1 MSTGMISSTNLF
13 SLSSLVAAGRN
24 QSDLSSSINKL
35 SSGLRINSFMD
46 DPSRM
51 AISEKMRGFILGL
64 QTSSQNAQDGIS
76 YLQTAEGATSEISSM
91 LQRMRELAVE
101 GANGT
106 YSANDRLEIQ
116 KEIDQLK
123 AEIDRISESTEF
135 NTKKLINGESSG
147 AWNSGTDK
155 ISAVI
160 NGTVADGNYDITFD
174 VKPGQNQV
182 QSTQIFT
189 LREGELGAYV
199 GSQGSTNIAQVSN
212 PDNIKDTSE
221 GSYKV
226 TVANPTDGGA
236 TGDIMN
242 SSMDFINSYQKESSN
257 MAFGAVSATALTTN
271 ESGYFMVEFTENS
284 TDAENGAGYRVKFIS
299 AETGEEGQWVDF
311 ETEDGA
317 LRGSYNSN
325 GFNLNFE
332 IPMVAGADTVNDGD
346 KFLFSVTD
354 SKGVENN
361 ENLLENGGG
370 ALQISQNGVQGP
382 VIVYNQPNSLTKAD
396 DKDGIVEY
404 NNVTVHMVTLDS
416 ENGTFNSGEITLG
429 FKENTSNTTINGQ
442 TLSGTATIEVRKG
455 GEAATS
461 TTKLS
466 ELANFVDENGVE
478 LFASTQEL
486 KIYGNN
492 TNTTVYLEGDDTIQ
506 DVVEKITKA
515 VTQDLGMGSGLTE
528 VDKKLISFNQTEGTG
543 FGTVPGTMILQ
554 SALTGKDGELSFIG
568 SQKLMDALGLD
579 VVQASSQNIQTI
591 TAKDNLTGVVVGERV
606 TSNSRVTDVIPGV
619 DLIVDTRTGVDAY
632 YNTGTGK
639 IDFKPSSRLENQN
652 LNLHIVDART
662 EIQIGTEKGEKLDVS
677 LPALNTAALGIGN
690 TNINTQEDAQR
701 AITEIDNALTKVV
714 SARSKIGAQVNR
726 LNSTINT
733 LATAEEN
740 TTSSESRIR
749 DTDIAKETTAM
760 TTAQVAY
767 QANIAILAQA
777 NQIPAIALSLLQ
789 A

>member
-1 MSTGMISSTNLF
+1 MSTGMITNSNLF

-24 QSDLSSSINKL
+24 QSDLSQSINRL
-35 SSGLRINSFMD
+35 SSGLRINTFMD

-76 YLQTAEGATSEISSM
+76 YLQTAEGAANEVSNM

-101 GANGT
+101 GANGV

-123 AEIDRISESTEF
+123 EEIDRISETTQF

-160 NGTVADGNYDITFD
+160 NGTVADGNYDINFN

-189 LREGELGAYV
+189 LREGKLGAYV
-199 GSQGSTNIAQVSN
+199 GSQGTTNIGQVSN
-212 PDNIKDTSE
+212 PDNIQDTEE
-221 GSYKV
+221 GSYSV
-226 TVANPTDGGA
+226 TIQNPTDGGA
-236 TGDIMN
+236 AGAQMS
-242 SSMDFINSYQKESSN
+242 SSMTFINSCQKNGSN
-257 MAFGAVSATALTTN
+257 MAFGSVTAVTTN
-271 ESGYFMVEFTENS
+271 ESGYFMIEFTENS
-284 TDAENGAGYRVKFIS
+284 TNAAAGAGYRVKFIS
-299 AETGEEGQWVDF
+299 AENGEEGQWLDF
-311 ETEDGA
+311 TSVNGK
-317 LRGSYNSN
+317 LQGSYNSN

-332 IPMVAGADTVNDGD
+332 IPMLAGADTVNDGD

-354 SKGVENN
+354 SKGVANDD
-361 ENLLENGGG
+361 NLIANGGG
-370 ALQISQNGVQGP
+370 ALQISHNGVQGP
-382 VIVYNQPNSLTKAD
+382 VIVYNQPDSLTKPD
-396 DKDGIVEY
+396 DKDGIVDY
-404 NNVTVHMVTLDS
+404 NNVTVHTVTLDS
-416 ENGTFNSGEITLG
+416 KTGTFNAGEITLG
-429 FKENTSNTTINGQ
+429 FKENTGAAANGQ

-455 GEAATS
+455 GKAATS

-478 LFASTQEL
+478 LFAVTQEL

-492 TNTTVYLEGDDTIQ
+492 KNTTIYLEGDDTIQ
-506 DVVEKITKA
+506 DVVDKITKA
-515 VTQDLGMGSGLTE
+515 ITQDLDMGSGLTE
-528 VDKKLISFNQTEGTG
+528 VDKKLISFNQTESTG
-543 FGTVPGTMILQ
+543 FGVVPGTMILQ

-568 SQKLMDALGLD
+568 SQKLMDALGLE
-579 VVQASSQNIQTI
+579 VVQESSQNIQTI
-591 TAKDNLTGVVVGERV
+591 TAKDNLTGVISGERV

-690 TNINTQEDAQR
+690 TNINTQDDAQR

-714 SARSKIGAQVNR
+714 STRAKIGAYINR

-749 DTDIAKETTAM
+749 DTDIARETTAM

>member
-1 MSTGMISSTNLF
+1 MSTGMITNTNLF

-24 QSDLSSSINKL
+24 QGDLSQSINRL

-51 AISEKMRGFILGL
+51 SISEKMRGFILGL

-76 YLQTAEGATSEISSM
+76 YLQTAEGATTEITNM
-91 LQRMRELAVE
+91 LQRMRELSVE
-101 GANGT
+101 GANGV

-123 AEIDRISESTEF
+123 AEIDRISETTQF

-160 NGTVADGNYDITFD
+160 NGTVADGNYDISVD

-189 LREGELGAYV
+189 LREGKLGAYV
-199 GSQGSTNIAQVSN
+199 GNQGTTNIGEVSS
-212 PDNIKDTSE
+212 PDNIKDTAD
-221 GSYKV
+221 GSYNV

-236 TGDIMN
+236 TGDVMN
-242 SSMDFINSYQKESSN
+242 SSMDFINSYQKEGSN
-257 MAFGAVSATALTTN
+257 MAFGTVSATALKTN
-271 ESGYFMVEFTENS
+271 ESGYFMIEFTENS
-284 TDAENGAGYRVKFIS
+284 TTAENGAGYRVKFIS
-299 AETGEEGQWVDF
+299 AETGEEGQWIDF
-311 ETEDGA
+311 ETEDGK
-317 LRGSYNSN
+317 LKGSYDSN
-325 GFNLNFE
+325 GFNLEFE
-332 IPMVAGADTVNDGD
+332 IPMLAGADTVNDGD

-354 SKGVENN
+354 AKDVTNN
-361 ENLLENGGG
+361 EDLMANGGG

-382 VIVYNQPNSLTKAD
+382 TIIYNQPNSLTKPD

-416 ENGTFNSGEITLG
+416 KTGTFDTGEITLG
-429 FKENTSNTTINGQ
+429 FQENTGAAGNGQ
-442 TLSGTATIEVRKG
+442 TLGGTASIEVRKG
-455 GEAATS
+455 GEAATA

-492 TNTTVYLEGDDTIQ
+492 TNTTIYLEGDDTIQ

-515 VTQDLGMGSGLTE
+515 ITQDLGMGSGLTE
-528 VDKKLISFNQTEGTG
+528 VDKKLVSFNQIEGTG
-543 FGTVPGTMILQ
+543 FGVVPGTMILQ

-568 SQKLMDALGLD
+568 SQKLMDALGLE
-579 VVQASSQNIQTI
+579 VVQESSQNIQTI
-591 TAKDNLTGVVVGERV
+591 TATDNLTGVVVGERV
-606 TSNSRVTDVIPGV
+606 TSNSRVTDVIPGI

-639 IDFKPSSRLENQN
+639 IDFKPSNRLENQN

-740 TTSSESRIR
+740 TTASESRIR

>member
-1 MSTGMISSTNLF
+1 MSTGMITNTNLF

-24 QSDLSSSINKL
+24 QGDLSQSINRL
-35 SSGLRINSFMD
+35 SSGLRINTFMD

-76 YLQTAEGATSEISSM
+76 YLQTAEGATTEITNM

-123 AEIDRISESTEF
+123 AEIDRISETTQF

-155 ISAVI
+155 INAVI
-160 NGTVADGNYDITFD
+160 NGTVADGNYDINFD

-189 LREGELGAYV
+189 LREGELGAYM
-199 GSQGSTNIAQVSN
+199 GNQGTTNIGEVSN
-212 PDNIKDTSE
+212 PDNINDTAE
-221 GSYKV
+221 GSYNV
-226 TVANPTDGGA
+226 TVKNPTDGGA
-236 TGDIMN
+236 TGDVMN
-242 SSMDFINSYQKESSN
+242 SSMDFINSYQKDGSN
-257 MAFGAVSATALTTN
+257 MAFGTVTALTTN
-271 ESGYFMVEFTENS
+271 ESGYFMIEFTENS
-284 TDAENGAGYRVKFIS
+284 TTAENGASYRVKFIS

-311 ETEDGA
+311 VSKDGK
-317 LRGSYNSN
+317 LQGSYNSN

-332 IPMVAGADTVNDGD
+332 IPMLDGADTVNDGD

-354 SKGVENN
+354 SKGVTNN
-361 ENLLENGGG
+361 EDLLANGGG
-370 ALQISQNGVQGP
+370 ALQVSQNGVQGP
-382 VIVYNQPNSLTKAD
+382 TIVYNQPNSLTKPD

-404 NNVTVHMVTLDS
+404 NDVTVHMVTLDS
-416 ENGTFNSGEITLG
+416 KTGTFNAGEITLG
-429 FKENTSNTTINGQ
+429 FKETTGAAGNGQ
-442 TLSGTATIEVRKG
+442 TLFGTATIEVRKG

-492 TNTTVYLEGDDTIQ
+492 TNTTIYLEGDDTIQ
-506 DVVEKITKA
+506 DVVDKITKA
-515 VTQDLGMGSGLTE
+515 ITQDLGMGSGLTE
-528 VDKKLISFNQTEGTG
+528 VDKKLVSFNQTEGTG
-543 FGTVPGTMILQ
+543 FGVVPGTMILQ

-568 SQKLMDALGLD
+568 SQKLMDALGLE
-579 VVQASSQNIQTI
+579 VVQESSQNIQTI
-591 TAKDNLTGVVVGERV
+591 TATDNLTGVVVGERV

-632 YNTGTGK
+632 YNVGTGK
-639 IDFKPSSRLENQN
+639 IDFKPSNRLENQN

-701 AITEIDNALTKVV
+701 AITEVDNALTKVV
-714 SARSKIGAQVNR
+714 SARSKIGAHVNR

-749 DTDIAKETTAM
+749 DTDIAKETTAL
-760 TTAQVAY
+760 TSAQVAY

>member
-1 MSTGMISSTNLF
+1 MSTGMITNSNLF

-24 QSDLSSSINKL
+24 QSDLSQSINRL
-35 SSGLRINSFMD
+35 SSGLRINTFMD

-76 YLQTAEGATSEISSM
+76 YLQTAEGAANEVSNM

-101 GANGT
+101 GANGV

-123 AEIDRISESTEF
+123 EEIDRISETTQF

-160 NGTVADGNYDITFD
+160 NGTVADGNYDINFN

-189 LREGELGAYV
+189 LREGKLGAYV
-199 GSQGSTNIAQVSN
+199 GSQGTTNIGQVSN
-212 PDNIKDTSE
+212 PYNIQDTEE
-221 GSYKV
+221 GSYSV
-226 TVANPTDGGA
+226 TIQNPTDGGA
-236 TGDIMN
+236 AGAQMS
-242 SSMDFINSYQKESSN
+242 SSMTFINSYKKNGSN
-257 MAFGAVSATALTTN
+257 MAFGSVTAVTTN
-271 ESGYFMVEFTENS
+271 ESGYFMIEFTENS
-284 TDAENGAGYRVKFIS
+284 TNAAAGAGYRVKFIS
-299 AETGEEGQWVDF
+299 AENGEEGQWLDF
-311 ETEDGA
+311 TSVNGK
-317 LRGSYNSN
+317 LQGSYNSN

-332 IPMVAGADTVNDGD
+332 IPMLAGADTVNDGD

-354 SKGVENN
+354 SKGVANDD
-361 ENLLENGGG
+361 NLIANGGG
-370 ALQISQNGVQGP
+370 ALQISHNGVQGP
-382 VIVYNQPNSLTKAD
+382 VIVYNQPDSLTKPD
-396 DKDGIVEY
+396 DKDGIVDY
-404 NNVTVHMVTLDS
+404 NNVTVHTVTLDS
-416 ENGTFNSGEITLG
+416 KTGTFNAGEITLG
-429 FKENTSNTTINGQ
+429 FKENTGAAANGQ

-455 GEAATS
+455 GKAATS

-478 LFASTQEL
+478 LFAVTQEL

-492 TNTTVYLEGDDTIQ
+492 KNTTIYLEGDDTIQ
-506 DVVEKITKA
+506 DVVDKITKA
-515 VTQDLGMGSGLTE
+515 ITQDLDMGSGLTE
-528 VDKKLISFNQTEGTG
+528 VDKKLISFNQTESTG
-543 FGTVPGTMILQ
+543 FGVVPGTMILQ

-568 SQKLMDALGLD
+568 SQKLMDALGLE
-579 VVQASSQNIQTI
+579 VVQESSQNIQTI
-591 TAKDNLTGVVVGERV
+591 TAKDNLTGVISGERV

-690 TNINTQEDAQR
+690 TNINTQDDAQR

-714 SARSKIGAQVNR
+714 STRAKIGAYINR

-749 DTDIAKETTAM
+749 DTDIARETTAM

>member
-1 MSTGMISSTNLF
+1 MSTGMITNTNLF

-24 QSDLSSSINKL
+24 QGDLSQSINRL

-51 AISEKMRGFILGL
+51 SISEKMRGFILGL

-76 YLQTAEGATSEISSM
+76 YLQTAEGATTEITNM
-91 LQRMRELAVE
+91 LQRMRELSVE
-101 GANGT
+101 GANGV

-123 AEIDRISESTEF
+123 AEIDRISETTQF

-160 NGTVADGNYDITFD
+160 NGTVADGNYDISVD

-189 LREGELGAYV
+189 LREGKLGAYV
-199 GSQGSTNIAQVSN
+199 GNQGTTNIGEVSS
-212 PDNIKDTSE
+212 PDNIKDTAD
-221 GSYKV
+221 GSYNV

-236 TGDIMN
+236 TGDVMN
-242 SSMDFINSYQKESSN
+242 SSMDFINSYQKEGSN
-257 MAFGAVSATALTTN
+257 MAFGTVSATALKTN
-271 ESGYFMVEFTENS
+271 ESGYFMIEFTENS
-284 TDAENGAGYRVKFIS
+284 TTAENGAGYRVKFIS
-299 AETGEEGQWVDF
+299 AETGEEGQWIDF
-311 ETEDGA
+311 ETEDGK
-317 LRGSYNSN
+317 LKGSYDSN
-325 GFNLNFE
+325 GFNLEFE
-332 IPMVAGADTVNDGD
+332 IPMLAGADTVNDGD

-354 SKGVENN
+354 AKDVTNN
-361 ENLLENGGG
+361 EDLMANGGG

-382 VIVYNQPNSLTKAD
+382 TIIYNQPNSLTKPD

-416 ENGTFNSGEITLG
+416 ETGTFDTGEITLG
-429 FKENTSNTTINGQ
+429 FQENTGAAGNGQ
-442 TLSGTATIEVRKG
+442 TLGGTASIEVRKG
-455 GEAATS
+455 GEAATA

-492 TNTTVYLEGDDTIQ
+492 TNTTIYLEGDDTIQ

-515 VTQDLGMGSGLTE
+515 ITQDLGMGSGLTE
-528 VDKKLISFNQTEGTG
+528 VDKKLVSFNQIEGTG
-543 FGTVPGTMILQ
+543 FGVVPGTMILQ

-568 SQKLMDALGLD
+568 SQKLMDALGLE
-579 VVQASSQNIQTI
+579 VVQESSQNIQTI
-591 TAKDNLTGVVVGERV
+591 TATDNLTGVVVGERV
-606 TSNSRVTDVIPGV
+606 TSNSRVTDVIPGI

-639 IDFKPSSRLENQN
+639 IDFKPSNRLENQN

-740 TTSSESRIR
+740 TTASESRIR

>member
-1 MSTGMISSTNLF
+1 MSTGMITNKNLF

-24 QSDLSSSINKL
+24 QGDLSQSINRL

-51 AISEKMRGFILGL
+51 SISEKMRGFILGL

-76 YLQTAEGATSEISSM
+76 YLQTAEGATTEITNM

-101 GANGT
+101 GANGI
-106 YSANDRLEIQ
+106 YSSNDRLEIQ

-123 AEIDRISESTEF
+123 AEIDRISETTQF

-160 NGTVADGNYDITFD
+160 NGTVADGNYDISVD

-189 LREGELGAYV
+189 LREGKLGAYV
-199 GSQGSTNIAQVSN
+199 GNQGTTNIGEVSS
-212 PDNIKDTSE
+212 PDNIKDTAD
-221 GSYKV
+221 GSYNV
-226 TVANPTDGGA
+226 TVANPTDGG
-236 TGDIMN
+236 TPGDVMN
-242 SSMDFINSYQKESSN
+242 SSMDFINSYQKEGSN
-257 MAFGAVSATALTTN
+257 MAFGAVSATALKTN
-271 ESGYFMVEFTENS
+271 ESGYFMIEFTENS
-284 TDAENGAGYRVKFIS
+284 TTAENGAGYRVKFIS
-299 AETGEEGQWVDF
+299 AETGEEGQWIDF
-311 ETEDGA
+311 ETEDGK
-317 LRGSYNSN
+317 LKGSYDSN
-325 GFNLNFE
+325 GFNLEFE
-332 IPMVAGADTVNDGD
+332 IPMLAGADTVNDGD

-354 SKGVENN
+354 AKDVTNN
-361 ENLLENGGG
+361 EDLMANGGG

-382 VIVYNQPNSLTKAD
+382 TIIYNQPNSLTKPD

-416 ENGTFNSGEITLG
+416 ETGTFDTGEITLG
-429 FKENTSNTTINGQ
+429 FQENTGAAGNGQ
-442 TLSGTATIEVRKG
+442 TLGGTASIEVRKG
-455 GEAATS
+455 GEAATA

-492 TNTTVYLEGDDTIQ
+492 TNTTIYLEGDDTIQ

-515 VTQDLGMGSGLTE
+515 ITQDLGMGSGLTE
-528 VDKKLISFNQTEGTG
+528 VDKKLVSFNQIEGTG
-543 FGTVPGTMILQ
+543 FGVVPGTMILQ

-568 SQKLMDALGLD
+568 SQKLMDALGLE
-579 VVQASSQNIQTI
+579 VVQESSQNIQTI
-591 TAKDNLTGVVVGERV
+591 TATDNLTGVVVGERV
-606 TSNSRVTDVIPGV
+606 TSNSRVTDVIPGI

-639 IDFKPSSRLENQN
+639 IDFKPSNRLENQN

-740 TTSSESRIR
+740 TTASESRIR

>member
-1 MSTGMISSTNLF
+1 MITNSNLF

-24 QSDLSSSINKL
+24 QSDLSQSINRL
-35 SSGLRINSFMD
+35 SSGLRINTFMD

-76 YLQTAEGATSEISSM
+76 YLQTAEGAANEVSNM

-101 GANGT
+101 GANGV

-123 AEIDRISESTEF
+123 EEIDRISETTQF

-160 NGTVADGNYDITFD
+160 NGTVADGNYDINFN

-189 LREGELGAYV
+189 LREGKLGAYV
-199 GSQGSTNIAQVSN
+199 GSQGTTNIGQVSN
-212 PDNIKDTSE
+212 PYNIQDTEE
-221 GSYKV
+221 GSYSV
-226 TVANPTDGGA
+226 TIQNPTDGGA
-236 TGDIMN
+236 AGAQMS
-242 SSMDFINSYQKESSN
+242 SSMTFINSYQKNGSN
-257 MAFGAVSATALTTN
+257 MAFGSVTAVTTN
-271 ESGYFMVEFTENS
+271 ESGYFMIEFTENS
-284 TDAENGAGYRVKFIS
+284 TNAAAGAGYRVKFIS
-299 AETGEEGQWVDF
+299 AENGEEGQWLDF
-311 ETEDGA
+311 TSVNGK
-317 LRGSYNSN
+317 LQGSYNSN

-332 IPMVAGADTVNDGD
+332 IPMLAGADTVNDGD

-354 SKGVENN
+354 SKGVANDD
-361 ENLLENGGG
+361 NLIANGGG
-370 ALQISQNGVQGP
+370 ALQISHNGVQGP
-382 VIVYNQPNSLTKAD
+382 VIVYNQPDSLTKPD
-396 DKDGIVEY
+396 DKDGIVDY
-404 NNVTVHMVTLDS
+404 NNVTVHTVTLDS
-416 ENGTFNSGEITLG
+416 KTGTFNAGEITLG
-429 FKENTSNTTINGQ
+429 FKENTGAAANGQ

-455 GEAATS
+455 GKAATS

-478 LFASTQEL
+478 LFAVTQEL

-492 TNTTVYLEGDDTIQ
+492 KNTTIYLEGDDTIQ
-506 DVVEKITKA
+506 DVVDKITKA
-515 VTQDLGMGSGLTE
+515 ITQDLDMGSGLTE
-528 VDKKLISFNQTEGTG
+528 VDKKLISFNQTESTG
-543 FGTVPGTMILQ
+543 FGVVPGTMILQ

-568 SQKLMDALGLD
+568 SQKLMDALGLE
-579 VVQASSQNIQTI
+579 VVQESSQNIQTI
-591 TAKDNLTGVVVGERV
+591 TAKDNLTGVISGERV

-690 TNINTQEDAQR
+690 TNINTQDDAQR

-714 SARSKIGAQVNR
+714 STRAKIGAYINR

-749 DTDIAKETTAM
+749 DTDIARETTAM

>member
-1 MSTGMISSTNLF
+1 MSTGMITNTNLF

-24 QSDLSSSINKL
+24 QGDLSQSINRL

-51 AISEKMRGFILGL
+51 SISEKMRGFILGL

-76 YLQTAEGATSEISSM
+76 YLQTAEGATTEITNM
-91 LQRMRELAVE
+91 LQRMRELSVE
-101 GANGT
+101 GANGV

-123 AEIDRISESTEF
+123 AEIDRISETTQF

-160 NGTVADGNYDITFD
+160 NGTVADGNYDISVD

-199 GSQGSTNIAQVSN
+199 GNQGTTNIGEVSS
-212 PDNIKDTSE
+212 PDNIKDTAD
-221 GSYKV
+221 GSYNV
-226 TVANPTDGGA
+226 TVANPTDGGVA
-236 TGDIMN
+236 GADMN
-242 SSMDFINSYQKESSN
+242 SSMDFINSYQKEGSN
-257 MAFGAVSATALTTN
+257 MAFGAVSATALKTN
-271 ESGYFMVEFTENS
+271 ESGYFMIEFTENS
-284 TDAENGAGYRVKFIS
+284 TTAENGAGYRVKFIS
-299 AETGEEGQWVDF
+299 AETGEEGQWIDF
-311 ETEDGA
+311 ETEDGK
-317 LRGSYNSN
+317 LKGSYDSN
-325 GFNLNFE
+325 GFNLEFE
-332 IPMVAGADTVNDGD
+332 IPMLAGADTVNDGD

-354 SKGVENN
+354 AKDVTNN
-361 ENLLENGGG
+361 EDLMANGGG

-382 VIVYNQPNSLTKAD
+382 VIVYNQPNSLTKPD

-416 ENGTFNSGEITLG
+416 KTGTFDTGEITLG
-429 FKENTSNTTINGQ
+429 FQENTGAAGNGQ
-442 TLSGTATIEVRKG
+442 TLGGTASIEVRKG
-455 GEAATS
+455 GEAATA

-492 TNTTVYLEGDDTIQ
+492 TNTTIYLEGDDTIQ

-515 VTQDLGMGSGLTE
+515 ITQDLGMGSGLTE
-528 VDKKLISFNQTEGTG
+528 VDKKLVSFNQIEGTG
-543 FGTVPGTMILQ
+543 FGVVPGTMILQ

-568 SQKLMDALGLD
+568 SQKLMDALGLE
-579 VVQASSQNIQTI
+579 VVQESSQNIQTI
-591 TAKDNLTGVVVGERV
+591 TATDNLTGVVVGERV
-606 TSNSRVTDVIPGV
+606 TSNSRVTDVIPGI

-639 IDFKPSSRLENQN
+639 IDFKPSNRLENQN

-740 TTSSESRIR
+740 TTASESRIR

>member
-1 MSTGMISSTNLF
+1 MSTGMITNTNLF

-24 QSDLSSSINKL
+24 QGDLSQSINRL

-51 AISEKMRGFILGL
+51 SISEKMRGFILGL

-76 YLQTAEGATSEISSM
+76 YLQTAEGATTEITNM
-91 LQRMRELAVE
+91 LQRMRELSVE
-101 GANGT
+101 GANGV

-123 AEIDRISESTEF
+123 AEIDRISETTQF

-160 NGTVADGNYDITFD
+160 NGTVADGNYDISVD

-199 GSQGSTNIAQVSN
+199 GNQGTTNIGEVSS
-212 PDNIKDTSE
+212 PDNIKDTAD
-221 GSYKV
+221 GSYNV
-226 TVANPTDGGA
+226 TVANPTDGGVA
-236 TGDIMN
+236 GADMN
-242 SSMDFINSYQKESSN
+242 SSMDFINSYQKEGSN
-257 MAFGAVSATALTTN
+257 MAFGTVSATALKTN
-271 ESGYFMVEFTENS
+271 ESGYFMIEFTENS
-284 TDAENGAGYRVKFIS
+284 TTAENGAGYRVKFIS
-299 AETGEEGQWVDF
+299 AETGEEGQWIDF
-311 ETEDGA
+311 ETEDGK
-317 LRGSYNSN
+317 LKGSYDSN
-325 GFNLNFE
+325 GFNLEFE
-332 IPMVAGADTVNDGD
+332 IPMLAGADTVNDGD

-354 SKGVENN
+354 AKDVTNN
-361 ENLLENGGG
+361 EDLMANGGG

-382 VIVYNQPNSLTKAD
+382 VIVYNQPNSLTKPD

-416 ENGTFNSGEITLG
+416 KTGTFDTGEITLG
-429 FKENTSNTTINGQ
+429 FQENTGAAGNGQ
-442 TLSGTATIEVRKG
+442 TLGGTASIEVRKG
-455 GEAATS
+455 GEAATA

-492 TNTTVYLEGDDTIQ
+492 TNTTIYLEGDDTIQ

-515 VTQDLGMGSGLTE
+515 ITQDLGMGSGLTE
-528 VDKKLISFNQTEGTG
+528 VDKKLISFNQIEGTG
-543 FGTVPGTMILQ
+543 FGVVPGTMILQ

-568 SQKLMDALGLD
+568 SQKLMDALGLE
-579 VVQASSQNIQTI
+579 VVQESSQNIQTI
-591 TAKDNLTGVVVGERV
+591 TATDNLTGIVVGERV
-606 TSNSRVTDVIPGV
+606 TSNSRVTDVIPGI

-639 IDFKPSSRLENQN
+639 IDFKPSNRLENQN

-701 AITEIDNALTKVV
+701 AITEVDNALSKVV
-714 SARSKIGAQVNR
+714 SARSKIGAHVNR

-740 TTSSESRIR
+740 TTASESRIR

>member
-1 MSTGMISSTNLF
+1 MSTGMITNTNLF

-24 QSDLSSSINKL
+24 QGDLSQSINRL

-51 AISEKMRGFILGL
+51 SISEKMRGFILGL

-76 YLQTAEGATSEISSM
+76 YLQTAEGATTEITNM
-91 LQRMRELAVE
+91 LQRMRELSVE
-101 GANGT
+101 GANGV
-106 YSANDRLEIQ
+106 YSSNDRLEIQ

-123 AEIDRISESTEF
+123 AEIDRISETTQF

-160 NGTVADGNYDITFD
+160 NGTVADGNYDISVD

-189 LREGELGAYV
+189 LREGKLGAYV
-199 GSQGSTNIAQVSN
+199 GNQGTTNIGEVSS
-212 PDNIKDTSE
+212 PDNIKDTAD
-221 GSYKV
+221 GSYNV

-236 TGDIMN
+236 TGDVMN
-242 SSMDFINSYQKESSN
+242 SSMDFINSYQKEGSN
-257 MAFGAVSATALTTN
+257 MAFGAVSATALKTN
-271 ESGYFMVEFTENS
+271 ESGYFMIEFTENS
-284 TDAENGAGYRVKFIS
+284 TTAENGAGYRVKFIS
-299 AETGEEGQWVDF
+299 AETGEEGQWIDF
-311 ETEDGA
+311 ETEDGK
-317 LRGSYNSN
+317 LKGSYDSN
-325 GFNLNFE
+325 GFNLEFE
-332 IPMVAGADTVNDGD
+332 IPMLAGADTVNDGD

-354 SKGVENN
+354 AKDVTNN
-361 ENLLENGGG
+361 EDLMANGGG

-382 VIVYNQPNSLTKAD
+382 VIVYNQPNSLTKPD

-416 ENGTFNSGEITLG
+416 ETGTFDTGEITLG
-429 FKENTSNTTINGQ
+429 FQENTGAAGNGQ
-442 TLSGTATIEVRKG
+442 TLGGTASIEVRKG
-455 GEAATS
+455 GEAATA

-492 TNTTVYLEGDDTIQ
+492 TNTTIYLEGDDTIQ

-515 VTQDLGMGSGLTE
+515 ITQDLGMGSGLTE
-528 VDKKLISFNQTEGTG
+528 VDKKLVSFNQIEGTG
-543 FGTVPGTMILQ
+543 FGVVPGTMILQ

-568 SQKLMDALGLD
+568 SQKLMDALGLE
-579 VVQASSQNIQTI
+579 VVQESSQNIQTI
-591 TAKDNLTGVVVGERV
+591 TATDNLTGVVVGERV
-606 TSNSRVTDVIPGV
+606 TSNSRVTDVIPGI

-639 IDFKPSSRLENQN
+639 IDFKPSNRLENQN

-701 AITEIDNALTKVV
+701 AITEVDNALSKVV
-714 SARSKIGAQVNR
+714 SARSKIGAHVNR

-740 TTSSESRIR
+740 TTASESRIR
-749 DTDIAKETTAM
+749 DTDIAKETTAL
-760 TTAQVAY
+760 TSAQVAY

>member
-1 MSTGMISSTNLF
+1 MSTGMITNTNSF

-24 QSDLSSSINKL
+24 QGDLSKSINRL

-76 YLQTAEGATSEISSM
+76 YLQTAEGATTEITNM

-101 GANGT
+101 GANGI

-123 AEIDRISESTEF
+123 EEIDRISETTQF

-155 ISAVI
+155 INAVI
-160 NGTVADGNYDITFD
+160 NGKVADGNYDITFD

-189 LREGELGAYV
+189 LREGKLGAYV
-199 GSQGSTNIAQVSN
+199 GSQGTTNIGEVSN
-212 PDNIKDTSE
+212 PDNIKDTAE
-221 GSYKV
+221 GSYNV
-226 TVANPTDGGA
+226 TVKNPTDGGA
-236 TGDIMN
+236 TGNVMN
-242 SSMDFINSYQKESSN
+242 SSMDFINSYQKNGSN
-257 MAFGAVSATALTTN
+257 MAFGSVTAVTTN
-271 ESGYFMVEFTENS
+271 ESGYFMIEFTENS
-284 TDAENGAGYRVKFIS
+284 TNAAAGASYRVKFIS
-299 AETGEEGQWVDF
+299 AENGEEGQWLDF
-311 ETEDGA
+311 TSVNGK
-317 LRGSYNSN
+317 LQGSYNSN

-332 IPMVAGADTVNDGD
+332 IPMLAGADTVNDGD

-354 SKGVENN
+354 SKGVANDD
-361 ENLLENGGG
+361 NLMANGGG
-370 ALQISQNGVQGP
+370 ALQISHNGVQGP
-382 VIVYNQPNSLTKAD
+382 VIVYNQPNSLTKPD
-396 DKDGIVEY
+396 DKDGIVDY
-404 NNVTVHMVTLDS
+404 NNVIVHTVTLDS
-416 ENGTFNSGEITLG
+416 KTGTFNAGEITLG
-429 FKENTSNTTINGQ
+429 FKENSGIAGNGQ

-492 TNTTVYLEGDDTIQ
+492 KNTTIYLEGDDTIQ
-506 DVVEKITKA
+506 DVVDKITKA
-515 VTQDLGMGSGLTE
+515 ITQDLDMGSGLTE

-543 FGTVPGTMILQ
+543 FGVVPGTMILQ

-568 SQKLMDALGLD
+568 SQKLMDALGLE
-579 VVQASSQNIQTI
+579 VVQESSQNIQTI
-591 TAKDNLTGVVVGERV
+591 TAKDNLTGVISGERV

-690 TNINTQEDAQR
+690 TNINTQYDAQR

-714 SARSKIGAQVNR
+714 STRAKIGAYINR

-749 DTDIAKETTAM
+749 DTDIARETTAM

>member
-1 MSTGMISSTNLF
+1 MSTGMITNSNLF

-24 QSDLSSSINKL
+24 QSDLSQSINRL
-35 SSGLRINSFMD
+35 SSGLRINTFMD

-76 YLQTAEGATSEISSM
+76 YLQTAEGAANEVSNM

-101 GANGT
+101 GANGV

-123 AEIDRISESTEF
+123 EEIDRISETTQF

-160 NGTVADGNYDITFD
+160 NGTVADGNYDINFN

-189 LREGELGAYV
+189 LREGKLGAYV
-199 GSQGSTNIAQVSN
+199 GSQGTTNIGQVSN
-212 PDNIKDTSE
+212 PYNIQDTEE
-221 GSYKV
+221 GSYSV
-226 TVANPTDGGA
+226 TIQNPTDGGA
-236 TGDIMN
+236 AGAQMS
-242 SSMDFINSYQKESSN
+242 SSMTFINSCQKNGSN
-257 MAFGAVSATALTTN
+257 MAFGSVTAVTTN
-271 ESGYFMVEFTENS
+271 ESGYFMIEFTENS
-284 TDAENGAGYRVKFIS
+284 TNAAAGAGYKVKFIS
-299 AETGEEGQWVDF
+299 AENGEEGQWLDF
-311 ETEDGA
+311 TSVNGK
-317 LRGSYNSN
+317 LQGSYNSN

-332 IPMVAGADTVNDGD
+332 IPMLAGADTVNDGD

-354 SKGVENN
+354 SKGVANDD
-361 ENLLENGGG
+361 NLMANGGG
-370 ALQISQNGVQGP
+370 ALQISHNGVQGP
-382 VIVYNQPNSLTKAD
+382 VIVYNQPDSLTKPD
-396 DKDGIVEY
+396 DKDGIVDY
-404 NNVTVHMVTLDS
+404 NNVTVHTVTLDS
-416 ENGTFNSGEITLG
+416 KTGTFNAGEITLG
-429 FKENTSNTTINGQ
+429 FKENTGAAANGQ

-455 GEAATS
+455 GKAATS

-478 LFASTQEL
+478 LFAVTQEL

-492 TNTTVYLEGDDTIQ
+492 KNTTIYLESDDTIQ
-506 DVVEKITKA
+506 DVVDKITKA
-515 VTQDLGMGSGLTE
+515 ITQDLDMGSGLTE
-528 VDKKLISFNQTEGTG
+528 VDKKLISFNQTESTG
-543 FGTVPGTMILQ
+543 FGVVPGTMILQ

-568 SQKLMDALGLD
+568 SQKLMDALGLE
-579 VVQASSQNIQTI
+579 VVQESSQNIQTI
-591 TAKDNLTGVVVGERV
+591 TAKDNLTGVISGERV

-690 TNINTQEDAQR
+690 TNINTQDDAQR

-714 SARSKIGAQVNR
+714 STRAKIGAYINR

-749 DTDIAKETTAM
+749 DTDIARETTAM

-777 NQIPAIALSLLQ
+777 NQPPAIALSLLQ

>member
-1 MSTGMISSTNLF
+1 MSTGMITNSNLF

-24 QSDLSSSINKL
+24 QSDLSRSINRL
-35 SSGLRINSFMD
+35 SSGLRINTFMD

-76 YLQTAEGATSEISSM
+76 YLQTAEGAANEVSNM

-101 GANGT
+101 GANGV

-123 AEIDRISESTEF
+123 EEIDRISETTQF

-160 NGTVADGNYDITFD
+160 NGTVADGNYDINFN

-189 LREGELGAYV
+189 LREGKLGAYV
-199 GSQGSTNIAQVSN
+199 GSQGTTNIGQVSN
-212 PDNIKDTSE
+212 PDNIQDTEE
-221 GSYKV
+221 GSYSV
-226 TVANPTDGGA
+226 TVQNPTDGGA
-236 TGDIMN
+236 AGAQMS
-242 SSMDFINSYQKESSN
+242 SSMTFINSYQKNGSN
-257 MAFGAVSATALTTN
+257 MAFGSVTAVTTN
-271 ESGYFMVEFTENS
+271 ESGYFMIEFTENS
-284 TDAENGAGYRVKFIS
+284 TNAAAGAGYRVKFIS
-299 AETGEEGQWVDF
+299 AENGEEGQWLDF
-311 ETEDGA
+311 TSVNGK
-317 LRGSYNSN
+317 LQGSYNSN

-332 IPMVAGADTVNDGD
+332 IPMLAGADTVNDGD

-354 SKGVENN
+354 SKGVANDD
-361 ENLLENGGG
+361 NLMANGGG
-370 ALQISQNGVQGP
+370 ALQISHNGVQGP
-382 VIVYNQPNSLTKAD
+382 VIVYNQPDSLTKPD
-396 DKDGIVEY
+396 DKDGIVDY
-404 NNVTVHMVTLDS
+404 NNVTVHTVTLDS
-416 ENGTFNSGEITLG
+416 KTGTFNAGEITLG
-429 FKENTSNTTINGQ
+429 FKENTGAAANGQ

-455 GEAATS
+455 GKAATS

-478 LFASTQEL
+478 LFAVTQEL

-492 TNTTVYLEGDDTIQ
+492 KNTTIYLEGDDTIQ
-506 DVVEKITKA
+506 DVVDKITKA
-515 VTQDLGMGSGLTE
+515 ITQDLDMGSGLTE
-528 VDKKLISFNQTEGTG
+528 VDKKLISFNQTESTG
-543 FGTVPGTMILQ
+543 FGVVPGTMILQ

-568 SQKLMDALGLD
+568 SQKLMDALGLE
-579 VVQASSQNIQTI
+579 VVQEASQNIQTI
-591 TAKDNLTGVVVGERV
+591 TAKDNLTGVISGERV

-690 TNINTQEDAQR
+690 TNINTQDDAQR

-714 SARSKIGAQVNR
+714 STRAKIGAYINR

-749 DTDIAKETTAM
+749 DTDIARETTAM

>member
-1 MSTGMISSTNLF
+1 MSTGMITNTNLF

-24 QSDLSSSINKL
+24 QGDLSQSINRL

-51 AISEKMRGFILGL
+51 SISEKMRGFILGL

-76 YLQTAEGATSEISSM
+76 YLQTAEGATTEITNM
-91 LQRMRELAVE
+91 LQRMRELSVE
-101 GANGT
+101 GANGV
-106 YSANDRLEIQ
+106 YSSNDRLEIQ

-123 AEIDRISESTEF
+123 AEIDRISETTQF

-160 NGTVADGNYDITFD
+160 NGTVADGNYDISVD

-189 LREGELGAYV
+189 LREGKLGAYV
-199 GSQGSTNIAQVSN
+199 GNQGTTNIGEVSS
-212 PDNIKDTSE
+212 PDNIKDTAD
-221 GSYKV
+221 GSYNV

-236 TGDIMN
+236 TGDVMN
-242 SSMDFINSYQKESSN
+242 SSMDFINSYQKEGSN
-257 MAFGAVSATALTTN
+257 MAFGTVSATALKTN
-271 ESGYFMVEFTENS
+271 ESGYFMIEFTENS
-284 TDAENGAGYRVKFIS
+284 TTAENGAGYRVKFIS
-299 AETGEEGQWVDF
+299 AETGEEGQWIDF
-311 ETEDGA
+311 ETEDGK
-317 LRGSYNSN
+317 LKGSYDSN
-325 GFNLNFE
+325 GFNLEFE
-332 IPMVAGADTVNDGD
+332 IPMLAGADTVNDGD

-354 SKGVENN
+354 AKDVTNN
-361 ENLLENGGG
+361 EDLMANGGG

-382 VIVYNQPNSLTKAD
+382 VIVYNQPNSLTKPD

-416 ENGTFNSGEITLG
+416 ETGTFDTGEITLG
-429 FKENTSNTTINGQ
+429 FQENTGAAGNGQ
-442 TLSGTATIEVRKG
+442 TLGGTASIEVRKG
-455 GEAATS
+455 GEAATA

-492 TNTTVYLEGDDTIQ
+492 TNTTIYLEGDDTIQ

-515 VTQDLGMGSGLTE
+515 ITQDLGMGSGLTE
-528 VDKKLISFNQTEGTG
+528 VDKKLVSFNQIEGTG
-543 FGTVPGTMILQ
+543 FGVVPGTMILQ

-568 SQKLMDALGLD
+568 SQKLMDALGLE
-579 VVQASSQNIQTI
+579 VVQESSQNIQTI
-591 TAKDNLTGVVVGERV
+591 TATDNLTGVVVGERV
-606 TSNSRVTDVIPGV
+606 TSNSRVTDVIPGI

-639 IDFKPSSRLENQN
+639 IDFKPSNRLENQN

-701 AITEIDNALTKVV
+701 AITEIDNALSKVV

-740 TTSSESRIR
+740 TTASESRIR

>member
-1 MSTGMISSTNLF
+1 MSTGMITNSNLF

-24 QSDLSSSINKL
+24 QSDLSQSINRL
-35 SSGLRINSFMD
+35 SSGLRINTFMD

-76 YLQTAEGATSEISSM
+76 YLQTAEGAANEVSNM

-101 GANGT
+101 GANGV

-123 AEIDRISESTEF
+123 EEIDRISETTQF

-160 NGTVADGNYDITFD
+160 NGTVADGNYDINFN

-189 LREGELGAYV
+189 LREGKLGAYV
-199 GSQGSTNIAQVSN
+199 GSQGTTNIGQVSN
-212 PDNIKDTSE
+212 PYNIQDTEE
-221 GSYKV
+221 GSYSV
-226 TVANPTDGGA
+226 TIQNPTDGGA
-236 TGDIMN
+236 AGAQMS
-242 SSMDFINSYQKESSN
+242 SSMTFINSYQKNGSN
-257 MAFGAVSATALTTN
+257 MAFGSVTAVTTN
-271 ESGYFMVEFTENS
+271 ESGYFMIEFTENS
-284 TDAENGAGYRVKFIS
+284 TNAAAGAGYRVKFIS
-299 AETGEEGQWVDF
+299 AENGEEGQWLDF
-311 ETEDGA
+311 TSVNGK
-317 LRGSYNSN
+317 LQGSYNSN

-332 IPMVAGADTVNDGD
+332 IPMLAGADTVNDGD

-354 SKGVENN
+354 SKGVANDD
-361 ENLLENGGG
+361 NLIANGGG
-370 ALQISQNGVQGP
+370 ALQISHNGVQGP
-382 VIVYNQPNSLTKAD
+382 VIVYNQPDSLTKPD
-396 DKDGIVEY
+396 DKDGIVDY
-404 NNVTVHMVTLDS
+404 NNVTVHTVTLDS
-416 ENGTFNSGEITLG
+416 KTGTFNAGEITLG
-429 FKENTSNTTINGQ
+429 FKENTGAAANGQ

-455 GEAATS
+455 GKTATS

-478 LFASTQEL
+478 LFAVTQEL

-492 TNTTVYLEGDDTIQ
+492 KNTTIYLEGDDTIQ
-506 DVVEKITKA
+506 DVVDKITKA
-515 VTQDLGMGSGLTE
+515 ITQDLDMGSGLTE
-528 VDKKLISFNQTEGTG
+528 VDKKLISFNQTESTG
-543 FGTVPGTMILQ
+543 FGVVPGTMILQ

-568 SQKLMDALGLD
+568 SQKLMDALGLE
-579 VVQASSQNIQTI
+579 VVQESSQNIQTI
-591 TAKDNLTGVVVGERV
+591 TAKDNLTGVISGERV

-690 TNINTQEDAQR
+690 TNINTQDDAQR

-714 SARSKIGAQVNR
+714 STRAKIGAYINR

-749 DTDIAKETTAM
+749 DTDIARETTAM

>member
-1 MSTGMISSTNLF
+1 MSTGMITNTNLF

-24 QSDLSSSINKL
+24 QGDLSQSINRL

-51 AISEKMRGFILGL
+51 SISEKMRGFILGL

-76 YLQTAEGATSEISSM
+76 YLQTAEGATTEITNM
-91 LQRMRELAVE
+91 LQRMRELSVE
-101 GANGT
+101 GANGV
-106 YSANDRLEIQ
+106 YSSNDRLEIQ

-123 AEIDRISESTEF
+123 AEIDRISETTQF

-160 NGTVADGNYDITFD
+160 NGTVADGNYDISVD

-189 LREGELGAYV
+189 LREGKLGAYV
-199 GSQGSTNIAQVSN
+199 GNQGTTNIGEVSS
-212 PDNIKDTSE
+212 PDNIKDTAD
-221 GSYKV
+221 GSYNV

-236 TGDIMN
+236 TGDVMN

-257 MAFGAVSATALTTN
+257 MAFGTVSATALKTN
-271 ESGYFMVEFTENS
+271 ESGYFMIEFTENS
-284 TDAENGAGYRVKFIS
+284 TTAENGAGYRVKFIS
-299 AETGEEGQWVDF
+299 AETGEEGQWIDF
-311 ETEDGA
+311 ETEDGK
-317 LRGSYNSN
+317 LKGSYDSN
-325 GFNLNFE
+325 GFNLEFE
-332 IPMVAGADTVNDGD
+332 IPMLAGADTVNDGD

-354 SKGVENN
+354 AKDVTNN
-361 ENLLENGGG
+361 EDLMANGGG

-382 VIVYNQPNSLTKAD
+382 TIIYNQPNSLTKPD

-416 ENGTFNSGEITLG
+416 ETGTFDTGEITLG
-429 FKENTSNTTINGQ
+429 FQENTGAAGNGQ
-442 TLSGTATIEVRKG
+442 TLGGTASIEVRKG
-455 GEAATS
+455 GEAATA

-492 TNTTVYLEGDDTIQ
+492 TNTTIYLEGDDTIQ

-515 VTQDLGMGSGLTE
+515 ITQDLGMGSGLTE
-528 VDKKLISFNQTEGTG
+528 VDKKLVSFNQIEGTG
-543 FGTVPGTMILQ
+543 FGVVPGTMILQ

-568 SQKLMDALGLD
+568 SQKLMDALGLE
-579 VVQASSQNIQTI
+579 VVQESSQNIQTI
-591 TAKDNLTGVVVGERV
+591 TATDNLTGVVVGERV
-606 TSNSRVTDVIPGV
+606 TSNSRVTDVIPGI

-639 IDFKPSSRLENQN
+639 IDFKPSNRLENQN

-701 AITEIDNALTKVV
+701 AITEVDNALSKVV
-714 SARSKIGAQVNR
+714 SARSKIGAHVNR

-740 TTSSESRIR
+740 TTASESRIR

>member
-1 MSTGMISSTNLF
+1 MSTGMITNTNLF

-24 QSDLSSSINKL
+24 QGDLSKSINRL

-76 YLQTAEGATSEISSM
+76 YLQTAEGAANEVSNM

-101 GANGT
+101 GANGI

-123 AEIDRISESTEF
+123 EEIDRISETTQF

-160 NGTVADGNYDITFD
+160 NGTVADGNYDINFN

-189 LREGELGAYV
+189 LREGKLGAYV
-199 GSQGSTNIAQVSN
+199 GSQGTTNIGQVSN
-212 PDNIKDTSE
+212 PDNIQDTEE
-221 GSYKV
+221 GSYSV
-226 TVANPTDGGA
+226 TIQNPTDGGA
-236 TGDIMN
+236 AGAQMS
-242 SSMDFINSYQKESSN
+242 SSMTFINSFQKNGSN
-257 MAFGAVSATALTTN
+257 MAFGSVTAVTTN
-271 ESGYFMVEFTENS
+271 ESGYFMIEFTENS
-284 TDAENGAGYRVKFIS
+284 TNAAAGASYRVKFIS
-299 AETGEEGQWVDF
+299 AENGEEGQWLDF
-311 ETEDGA
+311 TSVNGK
-317 LRGSYNSN
+317 LQGSYNSN
-325 GFNLNFE
+325 GFNLNFD
-332 IPMVAGADTVNDGD
+332 IPMLAGSDTVNDGD

-354 SKGVENN
+354 SKGVANN
-361 ENLLENGGG
+361 DNLMANGGG
-370 ALQISQNGVQGP
+370 ALQISHNGVQGP
-382 VIVYNQPNSLTKAD
+382 VIVYNQPDSLTKPD
-396 DKDGIVEY
+396 DEDGIVDY
-404 NNVTVHMVTLDS
+404 NNVTVHTVTLDS
-416 ENGTFNSGEITLG
+416 KTGTFNAGEITLG
-429 FKENTSNTTINGQ
+429 FKENTGAAANGQ

-455 GEAATS
+455 GKAATS

-492 TNTTVYLEGDDTIQ
+492 KNTTIYLEGDDTIQ
-506 DVVEKITKA
+506 DVVDKITKA
-515 VTQDLGMGSGLTE
+515 ITQDLDMGSGLTE

-543 FGTVPGTMILQ
+543 FGVVPGTMILQ

-568 SQKLMDALGLD
+568 SQKIMDALGLE
-579 VVQASSQNIQTI
+579 VVQESSQNIQTI
-591 TAKDNLTGVVVGERV
+591 TAKDNLTGVISGERV

-690 TNINTQEDAQR
+690 TNINTQNDAQR

-714 SARSKIGAQVNR
+714 STRAKIGAYINR

-749 DTDIAKETTAM
+749 DNSNDYCTSCISGKYCNTCTG
-760 TTAQVAY
+760 
-767 QANIAILAQA
+767 
-777 NQIPAIALSLLQ
+777 
-789 A
+789 

>member
-1 MSTGMISSTNLF
+1 MSTGMITNTNLF

-24 QSDLSSSINKL
+24 QGDLSKSINRL
-35 SSGLRINSFMD
+35 SSGMRINSFMD

-76 YLQTAEGATSEISSM
+76 YLQTAEGATNEISSM

-101 GANGT
+101 GANGI

-123 AEIDRISESTEF
+123 EEIDRISETTQF

-160 NGTVADGNYDITFD
+160 NGTVADGNYDISVD

-189 LREGELGAYV
+189 LREGSLGAYI
-199 GSQGSTNIAQVSN
+199 SNQGTTNIEEVSS
-212 PDNIKDTSE
+212 PDNIQDTAE
-221 GSYKV
+221 GSYTV
-226 TVANPTDGGA
+226 TVNNPTDGGA
-236 TGDIMN
+236 VGNIMS
-242 SSMDFINSYQKESSN
+242 SSMSFINSYQKNGSN
-257 MAFGAVSATALTTN
+257 MVFGSVTAVTTN
-271 ESGYFMVEFTENS
+271 ESGYFMVEWTENS
-284 TDAENGAGYRVKFIS
+284 TNAASGAGYRVKFIS
-299 AETGEEGQWVDF
+299 AETGEEGQWLDF
-311 ETEDGA
+311 TSVNGKLQGA
-317 LRGSYNSN
+317 YNSN

-332 IPMVAGADTVNDGD
+332 IPMLNGADTVNDGD

-354 SKGVENN
+354 SKGVANN
-361 ENLLENGGG
+361 DNLMANGGG

-382 VIVYNQPNSLTKAD
+382 LIVYNQPNSLTKSD

-404 NNVTVHMVTLDS
+404 NDITVHIVTLDS
-416 ENGTFNSGEITLG
+416 KTGTFNAGEITLG
-429 FKENTSNTTINGQ
+429 FKENTGNAANGQ

-492 TNTTVYLEGDDTIQ
+492 TNTTIYLEGDDTIQ
-506 DVVEKITKA
+506 DVVDKITKA
-515 VTQDLGMGSGLTE
+515 VTKDLGMGSGLTE
-528 VDKKLISFNQTEGTG
+528 VDKKLVSFNQTAGTG
-543 FGTVPGTMILQ
+543 FGVVPGTMILQ

-568 SQKLMDALGLD
+568 SQKLMDALGLE
-579 VVQASSQNIQTI
+579 VVQKSSQNIQTI
-591 TAKDNLTGVVVGERV
+591 TAKDNLTGVVAGERV
-606 TSNSRVTDVIPGV
+606 TSNSRVTDVINGV

-677 LPALNTAALGIGN
+677 LPTLNTAALGIGN

-714 SARSKIGAQVNR
+714 SARAKIGAYVNR
-726 LNSTINT
+726 LSSTINT
-733 LATAEEN
+733 LAAAEEN
-740 TTSSESRIR
+740 TTASESRIR
-749 DTDIAKETTAM
+749 DTDIAKETTAL
-760 TTAQVAY
+760 TSAQVAY

>member
-1 MSTGMISSTNLF
+1 MSTGMITNTNLF

-24 QSDLSSSINKL
+24 QGDLSQSINRL

-51 AISEKMRGFILGL
+51 SISEKMRGFILGL

-76 YLQTAEGATSEISSM
+76 YLQTAEGATTEITNM
-91 LQRMRELAVE
+91 LQRMRELSVE
-101 GANGT
+101 GANGV

-123 AEIDRISESTEF
+123 AEIDRISETTQF

-160 NGTVADGNYDITFD
+160 NGTVADGNYDISVD

-199 GSQGSTNIAQVSN
+199 GNQGTTNIGEVSS
-212 PDNIKDTSE
+212 PDNIKDTAD
-221 GSYKV
+221 GSYNV
-226 TVANPTDGGA
+226 TVANPTDGGVA
-236 TGDIMN
+236 GDVMN
-242 SSMDFINSYQKESSN
+242 SSMDFINSYQKEGSN
-257 MAFGAVSATALTTN
+257 MAFGTVSATALKTN
-271 ESGYFMVEFTENS
+271 ESGYFMIEFTENS
-284 TDAENGAGYRVKFIS
+284 TTAENGAGYRVKFIS
-299 AETGEEGQWVDF
+299 AETGEEGQWIDF
-311 ETEDGA
+311 ETEDGK
-317 LRGSYNSN
+317 LKGSYDSN
-325 GFNLNFE
+325 GFNLEFE
-332 IPMVAGADTVNDGD
+332 IPMLAGADTVNDGD

-354 SKGVENN
+354 AKDVTNN
-361 ENLLENGGG
+361 EDLMANGGG

-382 VIVYNQPNSLTKAD
+382 VIVYNQPNSLTKPD

-416 ENGTFNSGEITLG
+416 KTGTFDTGEITLG
-429 FKENTSNTTINGQ
+429 FQENTGAAGNGQ
-442 TLSGTATIEVRKG
+442 TLGGTASIEVRKG
-455 GEAATS
+455 GEAATA

-492 TNTTVYLEGDDTIQ
+492 TNTTIYLEGDDTIQ

-515 VTQDLGMGSGLTE
+515 ITQDLGMGSGLTE
-528 VDKKLISFNQTEGTG
+528 VDKKLVSFNQIEGTG
-543 FGTVPGTMILQ
+543 FGVVPGTMILQ

-568 SQKLMDALGLD
+568 SQKLMDALGLE
-579 VVQASSQNIQTI
+579 VVQESSQNIQTI
-591 TAKDNLTGVVVGERV
+591 TATDNLTGVVVGERV
-606 TSNSRVTDVIPGV
+606 TSNSRVTDVIPGI

-639 IDFKPSSRLENQN
+639 IDFKPSNRLENQN

-701 AITEIDNALTKVV
+701 AITEIDNALSKVV
-714 SARSKIGAQVNR
+714 SARSKIGAHVNR

-740 TTSSESRIR
+740 TTASESRIR

>member
-1 MSTGMISSTNLF
+1 MSTGMITNSNLF

-24 QSDLSSSINKL
+24 QSDLSQSINRL
-35 SSGLRINSFMD
+35 SSGLRINTFMD

-76 YLQTAEGATSEISSM
+76 YLQTAEGAANEVSNM

-101 GANGT
+101 GANGV

-123 AEIDRISESTEF
+123 EEIDRISETTQF

-160 NGTVADGNYDITFD
+160 NGTVADGNYDINFN

-189 LREGELGAYV
+189 LREGKLGAYV
-199 GSQGSTNIAQVSN
+199 GSQGTTNIGQVSN
-212 PDNIKDTSE
+212 PYNIQDTEE
-221 GSYKV
+221 GSYSV
-226 TVANPTDGGA
+226 TIQNPTDGGA
-236 TGDIMN
+236 AGAQMS
-242 SSMDFINSYQKESSN
+242 SSMTFINSYQKNGSN
-257 MAFGAVSATALTTN
+257 MAFGSVTAVTTN
-271 ESGYFMVEFTENS
+271 ESGYFMIEFTENS
-284 TDAENGAGYRVKFIS
+284 TNAAAGAGYRVKFIS
-299 AETGEEGQWVDF
+299 AENGEEGQWLDF
-311 ETEDGA
+311 TSVNGK
-317 LRGSYNSN
+317 LQGSYNSN

-332 IPMVAGADTVNDGD
+332 IPMLAGADTVNDGD

-354 SKGVENN
+354 SKGVANDD
-361 ENLLENGGG
+361 NLIANGGG
-370 ALQISQNGVQGP
+370 ALQISHNGVQGP
-382 VIVYNQPNSLTKAD
+382 VIVYNQPDSLTKPD
-396 DKDGIVEY
+396 DKDGIVDY
-404 NNVTVHMVTLDS
+404 NNVTVHTVTLDS
-416 ENGTFNSGEITLG
+416 KTGTFNAGEITLG
-429 FKENTSNTTINGQ
+429 FKENTGAAANGQ

-455 GEAATS
+455 GKAATS

-478 LFASTQEL
+478 LFAVTQEL

-492 TNTTVYLEGDDTIQ
+492 KNTTIYLEGDDTIQ
-506 DVVEKITKA
+506 DVVDKITKA
-515 VTQDLGMGSGLTE
+515 ITQDLDMGSGLTE
-528 VDKKLISFNQTEGTG
+528 VDKKLISFNQTESTG
-543 FGTVPGTMILQ
+543 FGVVPGTMILQ

-568 SQKLMDALGLD
+568 SQKLMDALGLE
-579 VVQASSQNIQTI
+579 VVQESSQNIQTI
-591 TAKDNLTGVVVGERV
+591 TAKDNLTGVISGERV
-606 TSNSRVTDVIPGV
+606 TSNSRVRDVIPGV

-690 TNINTQEDAQR
+690 TNINTQDDAQR

-714 SARSKIGAQVNR
+714 STRAKIGAYINR

-749 DTDIAKETTAM
+749 DTDIARETTAM

>member
-1 MSTGMISSTNLF
+1 MSTGMITNTNLF

-24 QSDLSSSINKL
+24 QGDLSQSINRL

-51 AISEKMRGFILGL
+51 SISEKMRGFILGL

-76 YLQTAEGATSEISSM
+76 YLQTAEGATTEITNM
-91 LQRMRELAVE
+91 LQRMRELSVE
-101 GANGT
+101 GANGV

-123 AEIDRISESTEF
+123 AEIDRISETTQF

-160 NGTVADGNYDITFD
+160 NGTVADGNYDISVD

-189 LREGELGAYV
+189 LREGKLGAYV
-199 GSQGSTNIAQVSN
+199 GNQGTTNIGEVSS
-212 PDNIKDTSE
+212 PDNIKDTAD
-221 GSYKV
+221 GSYNV

-236 TGDIMN
+236 TGDVMN
-242 SSMDFINSYQKESSN
+242 SSMDFINSYQKEGSN
-257 MAFGAVSATALTTN
+257 MAFGAVSATALKTN
-271 ESGYFMVEFTENS
+271 ESGYFMIEFTENS
-284 TDAENGAGYRVKFIS
+284 TTAENGAGYRVKFIS
-299 AETGEEGQWVDF
+299 AETGEEGQWIDF
-311 ETEDGA
+311 ETEDGK
-317 LRGSYNSN
+317 LKGSYDSN
-325 GFNLNFE
+325 GFNLEFE
-332 IPMVAGADTVNDGD
+332 IPMLAGADTVNDGD

-354 SKGVENN
+354 AKDVTNN
-361 ENLLENGGG
+361 EDLMANGGG

-382 VIVYNQPNSLTKAD
+382 VIVYNQPNSLTKPD

-416 ENGTFNSGEITLG
+416 KTGTFDTGEITLG
-429 FKENTSNTTINGQ
+429 FQENTGAAGNGQ
-442 TLSGTATIEVRKG
+442 TLGGTASIEVRKG
-455 GEAATS
+455 GEAATA

-492 TNTTVYLEGDDTIQ
+492 TNTTIYLEGDDTIQ

-515 VTQDLGMGSGLTE
+515 ITQDLGMGSGLTE
-528 VDKKLISFNQTEGTG
+528 VDKKLVSFNQIEGTG
-543 FGTVPGTMILQ
+543 FGVVPGTMILQ

-568 SQKLMDALGLD
+568 SQKLMDALGLE
-579 VVQASSQNIQTI
+579 VVQESSQNIQTI
-591 TAKDNLTGVVVGERV
+591 TATDNLTGVVVGERV
-606 TSNSRVTDVIPGV
+606 TSNSRVTDVIPGI

-639 IDFKPSSRLENQN
+639 IDFKPSNRLENQN

-740 TTSSESRIR
+740 TTASESRIR

>member
-1 MSTGMISSTNLF
+1 MSTGMITNTNLF

-24 QSDLSSSINKL
+24 QGDLSKSINRL
-35 SSGLRINSFMD
+35 SSGLRINTFMD

-76 YLQTAEGATSEISSM
+76 YLQTAEGATTEITNM

-101 GANGT
+101 GANGI

-123 AEIDRISESTEF
+123 EEIDRISETTQF

-189 LREGELGAYV
+189 LREGNLGAYV
-199 GSQGSTNIAQVSN
+199 SNQGTTNIGEVSS
-212 PDNIKDTSE
+212 PDNIKDTAE
-221 GSYKV
+221 GSYTV
-226 TVANPTDGGA
+226 TVNNPTDGGA
-236 TGDIMN
+236 AGNIMS
-242 SSMDFINSYQKESSN
+242 SSMSFINSYQKNGSN
-257 MAFGAVSATALTTN
+257 MAFGTVTAVTTN
-271 ESGYFMVEFTENS
+271 ESCYFMVEFTENS
-284 TDAENGAGYRVKFIS
+284 SNAENGASYRVKFIS
-299 AETGEEGQWVDF
+299 AETGEEGQWLDF
-311 ETEDGA
+311 TSVNGKLQGA
-317 LRGSYNSN
+317 YNSN

-332 IPMVAGADTVNDGD
+332 IPMLAGADTVNDGD

-354 SKGVENN
+354 SKGVANN
-361 ENLLENGGG
+361 DNLMANGGG
-370 ALQISQNGVQGP
+370 ALQVRQNGVQGP
-382 VIVYNQPNSLTKAD
+382 LIVYNQPNSLTKLD

-404 NNVTVHMVTLDS
+404 NNVTVHIVTLDS
-416 ENGTFNSGEITLG
+416 KTGTYNAGEITLG
-429 FKENTSNTTINGQ
+429 FKENTGAAANGQ

-478 LFASTQEL
+478 LFATTQEL

-492 TNTTVYLEGDDTIQ
+492 TNTTIYLEGDDTIQ
-506 DVVEKITKA
+506 DVVDKITKA
-515 VTQDLGMGSGLTE
+515 ITQDLGMGSGLTE
-528 VDKKLISFNQTEGTG
+528 VDKKLVSFNQTVGTG
-543 FGTVPGTMILQ
+543 FGVVPGTMILQ

-568 SQKLMDALGLD
+568 SQKLMDALGLE
-579 VVQASSQNIQTI
+579 VVQESSQNVQTI

-606 TSNSRVTDVIPGV
+606 TSNSRVTDVINGV

-701 AITEIDNALTKVV
+701 AITEVDNALSKVV
-714 SARSKIGAQVNR
+714 SARSKIGAHVNR
-726 LNSTINT
+726 LSSTINT

-740 TTSSESRIR
+740 TTASESRIR
-749 DTDIAKETTAM
+749 DTDIAKETTAL
-760 TTAQVAY
+760 TSAQVAY

>member
-1 MSTGMISSTNLF
+1 MSTGMITNTNLF

-24 QSDLSSSINKL
+24 QGDLSQSINRL

-51 AISEKMRGFILGL
+51 SISEKMRGFILGL

-76 YLQTAEGATSEISSM
+76 YLQTAEGATTEITNM
-91 LQRMRELAVE
+91 LQRMRELSVE
-101 GANGT
+101 GANGV

-123 AEIDRISESTEF
+123 AEIDRISETTQF

-160 NGTVADGNYDITFD
+160 NGTVADGNYDISVD

-189 LREGELGAYV
+189 LREGKLGAYV
-199 GSQGSTNIAQVSN
+199 GNQGTTNIGEVSS
-212 PDNIKDTSE
+212 PDNIKDTAD
-221 GSYKV
+221 GSYNV
-226 TVANPTDGGA
+226 TVANPTDGGVA
-236 TGDIMN
+236 GADMN
-242 SSMDFINSYQKESSN
+242 SSMDFINSYQKEGSN
-257 MAFGAVSATALTTN
+257 MAFGTVSATALKTN
-271 ESGYFMVEFTENS
+271 ESGYFMIEFTENS
-284 TDAENGAGYRVKFIS
+284 TTAENGAGYRVKFIS
-299 AETGEEGQWVDF
+299 AETGEEGQWIDF
-311 ETEDGA
+311 ETEDGK
-317 LRGSYNSN
+317 LKGSYDSN
-325 GFNLNFE
+325 GFNLEFE
-332 IPMVAGADTVNDGD
+332 IPMLAGADTVNDGD
-346 KFLFSVTD
+346 KFLFSITDAKDVT
-354 SKGVENN
+354 NN
-361 ENLLENGGG
+361 EDLMANGGG

-382 VIVYNQPNSLTKAD
+382 TIIYNQPNSLTKPD

-416 ENGTFNSGEITLG
+416 ETGTFDTGEITLG
-429 FKENTSNTTINGQ
+429 FQENTGAAGNGQ
-442 TLSGTATIEVRKG
+442 TLGGTASIEVRKG
-455 GEAATS
+455 GEAATA

-492 TNTTVYLEGDDTIQ
+492 TNTTIYLEGDDTIQ

-515 VTQDLGMGSGLTE
+515 ITQDLGMGSGLTE
-528 VDKKLISFNQTEGTG
+528 VDKKLVSFNQIEGTG
-543 FGTVPGTMILQ
+543 FGVVPGTMILQ

-568 SQKLMDALGLD
+568 SQKLMDALGLE
-579 VVQASSQNIQTI
+579 VVQESSQNIQTI
-591 TAKDNLTGVVVGERV
+591 TATDNLTGVVVGERV
-606 TSNSRVTDVIPGV
+606 TSNSRVTDVIPGI

-639 IDFKPSSRLENQN
+639 IDFKPSNRLENQN

-714 SARSKIGAQVNR
+714 SARSKIGAHVNR

-740 TTSSESRIR
+740 TTASESRIR

>member
-1 MSTGMISSTNLF
+1 MSTGMITNSNLF

-24 QSDLSSSINKL
+24 QSDLSQSINRL
-35 SSGLRINSFMD
+35 SSGLRINTVMD

-64 QTSSQNAQDGIS
+64 QTAAQNAQDGIS
-76 YLQTAEGATSEISSM
+76 YLQTAEGAANEVSNM

-101 GANGT
+101 GANGV

-123 AEIDRISESTEF
+123 EEIDRISETTQF

-160 NGTVADGNYDITFD
+160 NGTVADGNYDINFN

-189 LREGELGAYV
+189 LREGKLGAYV
-199 GSQGSTNIAQVSN
+199 GSQGTTNIGQVSN
-212 PDNIKDTSE
+212 PYNIQDTEE
-221 GSYKV
+221 GSYSV
-226 TVANPTDGGA
+226 TIQNPTDGGA
-236 TGDIMN
+236 AGAQMS
-242 SSMDFINSYQKESSN
+242 SSMTFINSYQKNGSN
-257 MAFGAVSATALTTN
+257 MAFGSVTAVTTN
-271 ESGYFMVEFTENS
+271 ESGYFMIEFTENS
-284 TDAENGAGYRVKFIS
+284 TNAAAGAGYRVKFIS
-299 AETGEEGQWVDF
+299 AENGEEGQWLDF
-311 ETEDGA
+311 TSVNGK
-317 LRGSYNSN
+317 LQGSYNSN

-332 IPMVAGADTVNDGD
+332 IPMLAGADTVNDGD

-354 SKGVENN
+354 SKGVANDD
-361 ENLLENGGG
+361 NLIANGGG
-370 ALQISQNGVQGP
+370 ALQISHNGVQGP
-382 VIVYNQPNSLTKAD
+382 VIVYNQPDSLTKPD
-396 DKDGIVEY
+396 DKDGIVDY
-404 NNVTVHMVTLDS
+404 NNVTVHTVTLDS
-416 ENGTFNSGEITLG
+416 KTGTFNAGEITLG
-429 FKENTSNTTINGQ
+429 FKENTGAAANGQ

-455 GEAATS
+455 GKAATS

-478 LFASTQEL
+478 LFAVTQEL

-492 TNTTVYLEGDDTIQ
+492 KNTTIYLEGDDTIQ
-506 DVVEKITKA
+506 DVVDKITKA
-515 VTQDLGMGSGLTE
+515 ITQDLDMGSGLTE
-528 VDKKLISFNQTEGTG
+528 VDKKLISFNQTESTG
-543 FGTVPGTMILQ
+543 FGVVPGTMILQ

-568 SQKLMDALGLD
+568 SQKLMDALGLE
-579 VVQASSQNIQTI
+579 VVQESSQNIQTI
-591 TAKDNLTGVVVGERV
+591 TAKDNLTGVISGERV

-690 TNINTQEDAQR
+690 TNINTQDDAQR

-714 SARSKIGAQVNR
+714 STRAKIGAYINR

-749 DTDIAKETTAM
+749 DTDIARETTAM